1 LIATITE
8 GGRVTQV
15 GEGQD
20 AAKTASAMTAF
31 GAPTVG
37 EVLADRYQLEE
48 HINDD
53 SVGRQVWRGVDVILR
68 RPVAVVLRYPGGD
81 SAMEMLQAAV
91 TASRVVHPNLVG
103 VYDAI
108 DEGERAYVV
117 REWVAGAAL
126 REIVTSSGPLDA
138 ERATTVAHA
147 VSAAVAAVHATGMVH
162 GNVHPGTVLVDHD
175 GRVVLADAR
184 GDGTATAEAD
194 ARAVGGVLYYA
205 LTGHWPQTEAGR
217 TALPDAVR
225 DSTGM
230 IASPRQNRAG
240 VPDYLDE
247 LTMDLLD
254 ERITPPSA
262 EVLAAELGRL
272 DSAGDEQF
280 FYDSG
285 PLRFTDEDRPEP
297 HRRSGRKIAL
307 VSAGLALIALVGL
320 VIGIPLVNGGGSNT
334 ASGTTPAGVSTPTAT
349 GGGGT
354 NTGGG
359 TPQTIELTNKQVRL
373 IDPKGDRTDARNI
386 ARAVDGNENSAWET
400 TQYNGNFVPD
410 PGGYRQ
416 GIGILLNLGQPTQVS
431 NVEVDFSAVG
441 VSATLY
447 GGDSDPGANLA
458 ADTSAC
464 PGTSAKPCPQDSAD
478 ATILKTYQAIGDPID
493 KHTGTRMVF
502 PGADANKKYQYLVVW
517 ITSMPKADNG
527 QYQIGIQE
535 ITVRGSGS

>member
-1 LIATITE
+1 
-8 GGRVTQV
+8 VTQV

-20 AAKTASAMTAF
+20 AAKTASSMTTF

-184 GDGTATAEAD
+184 GDGTATPEAD

-254 ERITPPSA
+254 ARITPPSA

-297 HRRSGRKIAL
+297 HRRSGRKMAL
-307 VSAGLALIALVGL
+307 VSAGLAVIAVIGL
-320 VIGIPLVNGGGSNT
+320 VIGISLVNGGGNSPA
-334 ASGTTPAGVSTPTAT
+334 ASGTSRAGASTPTAA
-349 GGGGT
+349 GGSGT

-359 TPQTIELTNKQVRL
+359 TPQVIELTDKQVRL
-373 IDPKGDRTDARNI
+373 VDPKGDRSDARNI

-400 TQYNGNFVPD
+400 TQYNGNFVSD

-416 GIGILLNLGQPTQVS
+416 GIGILLDLGQPTQVS

-447 GGDSDPGANLA
+447 GGDSDPGAGL
-458 ADTSAC
+458 DTGSTQAR
-464 PGTSAKPCPQDSAD
+464 DSAD

-502 PGADANKKYQYLVVW
+502 PGTDANKKYRYLVVW
-517 ITSMPKADNG
+517 ITSMPQSDNG
-527 QYQIGIQE
+527 KYQIGIQE
-535 ITVRGSGS
+535 VTVRGSGS

>member
-1 LIATITE
+1 LITTITE

-20 AAKTASAMTAF
+20 AAKTASAMTTF

-37 EVLADRYQLEE
+37 EILADRYQLEE

-126 REIVTSSGPLDA
+126 REIVTASGPLDA

-147 VSAAVAAVHATGMVH
+147 ASAAVAAVHATGMAH

-205 LTGHWPQTEAGR
+205 LTGHWPQAEAGR

-225 DSTGM
+225 DSSGAL
-230 IASPRQNRAG
+230 ASPRQNRAG

-254 ERITPPSA
+254 LRVAPPSA
-262 EVLAAELGRL
+262 EMLAAELNRL
-272 DSAGDEQF
+272 DSAGDDQF

-320 VIGIPLVNGGGSNT
+320 LIGIPLVNGGGAT
-334 ASGTTPAGVSTPTAT
+334 AGAGANPQVIRLSTS
-349 GGGGT
+349 
-354 NTGGG
+354 
-359 TPQTIELTNKQVRL
+359 QVRL
-373 IDPKGDRTDARNI
+373 VDPLGDRTEAEGV
-386 ARAVDGNENSAWET
+386 AKAVDGNENTAWET
-400 TQYNGNFVPD
+400 DQYNDNFKIK
-410 PGGYRQ
+410 GYKE
-416 GIGILLNLGQPTQVS
+416 GIGLLINLGQPRQVS
-431 NVEVDFSAVG
+431 NVEVELSAVG
-441 VSATLY
+441 ASARLLA
-447 GGDSDPGANLA
+447 GASDPGTGKTDANDLKA
-458 ADTSAC
+458 AD
-464 PGTSAKPCPQDSAD
+464 Q
-478 ATILKTYQAIGDPID
+478 TIQQTYQQVGDAFD
-493 KHTGTRMVF
+493 NHTGTRMVF
-502 PGADANKKYQYLVVW
+502 AGFDANKKYQYLLVW
-517 ITSMPKADNG
+517 ITSLPRTDAGK
-527 QYQIGIQE
+527 YQIGVQE

>member
-1 LIATITE
+1 
-8 GGRVTQV
+8 VTQV

-20 AAKTASAMTAF
+20 AAKTASAMTTF

-184 GDGTATAEAD
+184 GDGTATADAD

-205 LTGHWPQTEAGR
+205 LTGHWPQNEAGR

-225 DSTGM
+225 DSTGT

-320 VIGIPLVNGGGSNT
+320 VIGIPLINGGGSNA
-334 ASGTTPAGVSTPTAT
+334 ASGTGPSGASTPTAT

-354 NTGGG
+354 NPGQV
-359 TPQTIELTNKQVRL
+359 TPQAIKLSGSQVRL
-373 IDPKGDRTDARNI
+373 IDPKGDRSDARDANDPHSI
-386 ARAVDGNENSAWET
+386 VKAVDGNENTAWET
-400 TQYNGNFVPD
+400 TQYKENFA
-410 PGGYRQ
+410 PGAYRE
-416 GIGILLNLGQPTQVS
+416 GIGILINLGQPREVS
-431 NVEVDFSAVG
+431 NVEVEFSASG
-441 VSATLY
+441 VSAKLY
-447 GGDSDPGANLA
+447 GGSSDPGANL
-458 ADTSAC
+458 D
-464 PGTSAKPCPQDSAD
+464 PGNATALDNAD

-502 PGADANKKYQYLVVW
+502 PGGDANKKSQYLVVW
-517 ITSMPKADNG
+517 ITSLPKADNG

-535 ITVRGSGS
+535 ITVRGPGS